1 VHNSNLV
8 PDTDY
13 SDCAFLWVSS
23 DHPCRFRSSTYCFL
37 PRPSRLI
44 RPACHRI
51 SYSTLCSPSYRTV
64 MLHGLH
70 KYRNPHRPLQS
81 NTQHF
86 CFLLM
91 EVPRSHL
98 GLETGERILR
108 EVSPLPL
115 SSVGAGN
122 YSFKLNHDEFH
133 SVPVLC
139 CLIVPPF
146 YATTEQLTVS
156 LNNRK

>member
-86 CFLLM
+86 CFLLT

-108 EVSPLPL
+108 EVSPPSLIISWCRKLLFQIKPRRIPL
-115 SSVGAGN
+115 RSSPLL
-122 YSFKLNHDEFH
+122 SDRTTI
-133 SVPVLC
+133 LC
-139 CLIVPPF
+139 H
-146 YATTEQLTVS
+146 YRTTNSIT
-156 LNNRK
+156 K

>member
-1 VHNSNLV
+1 MMTRQTSVNEVHNSNLG

-13 SDCAFLWVSS
+13 SDCASLWFSS
-23 DHPCRFRSSTYCFL
+23 DHPCSFRSGTYCFL
-37 PRPSRLI
+37 PRPSQLI
-44 RPACHRI
+44 RPACHLI
-51 SYSTLCSPSYRTV
+51 VCSTLCSSSYRTV

-70 KYRNPHRPLQS
+70 KYRNPHRALQS

-86 CFLLM
+86 CFLLT

-108 EVSPLPL
+108 GVFPLPL

-122 YSFKLNHDEFH
+122 FPYTLSN
-133 SVPVLC
+133 
-139 CLIVPPF
+139 
-146 YATTEQLTVS
+146 
-156 LNNRK
+156 